1 MPSHYQSFSMH
12 CATAEIGTGS
22 PLGYC
27 DALLAENRDL
37 FIIRSMN
44 TGSQHT
50 EVHILPSATTYQSF
64 TAHQATI
71 LPQNTGSVGAVS
83 FALAPNNRD
92 LFAVLTEYTNSGF
105 VEVHV
110 LSADANYQSYNL
122 QKSIPIGLGTPLSIM
137 VAGNRDLFAIRT
149 TRVSDSDTKL
159 KVELFILTATS
170 NYQNLIVQMV
180 TAFQPVEGDLI
191 HFALASNRDL
201 FMIREYRSG
210 PTGPNATEVH
220 ILTAISAYTKFS
232 LQTSTALRETGNF
245 QYLLAH
251 DRSLFAIKTRNAESR
266 RVEVHVLPDSYTWES
281 WLGRLPDT
289 RPLSDINLPGTHDA
303 ASINTYFPTPTPWS
317 CQNKTITEQLKL
329 GIRVL
334 DIRLKPKSTGNNS
347 YKIVTCHGDHDAW
360 VGLNEYQDFQSVV
373 DECKHFLI
381 AHDREA
387 IVMILTVDDWQD
399 APDAEKQEL
408 ARAALAS
415 ILSADP
421 TLFLKSKDLPTLGA
435 ARGKIVLFN
444 RITEDLRFGTPIRW
458 TGDTTGMYAETNTNR
473 SYRVY
478 VQDHWSNVYDQEK
491 IDNVWAA
498 IHEKKDNEVVLSFA
512 SAVKGLKLL
521 GVYVNG
527 RLLAKFGALNT
538 ANRPTK
544 FGWVLCDFPFQVHS
558 TDTFG
563 PMHIAFLIIASNFE
577 YDLCKET
584 FTVPM
589 PLPSYFP

>member
-1 MPSHYQSFSMH
+1 MPSHYQSFSLH
-12 CATAEIGTGS
+12 CATAEIGTGDT
-22 PLGYC
+22 LGYF
-27 DALLAENRDL
+27 DALLAENQDL

-44 TGSQHT
+44 TGSRHT
-50 EVHILPSATTYQSF
+50 EVHILPSATTYQRF
-64 TAHQATI
+64 TAHQPTI
-71 LPQNTGSVGAVS
+71 LPQNTGSMGAVS

-105 VEVHV
+105 AEVHV

-122 QKSIPIGLGTPLSIM
+122 QKSIPIGLGMPLSIM
-137 VAGNRDLFAIRT
+137 VAGNRDLFAIKT
-149 TRVSDSDTKL
+149 SRVSDSDTKL

-180 TAFQPVEGDLI
+180 TAFQPVEGDLV

-201 FMIREYRSG
+201 FMIRECRSG

-232 LQTSTALRETGNF
+232 LQTSTALRETGDF
-245 QYLLAH
+245 QYLLAY
-251 DRSLFAIKTRNAESR
+251 DRSIFAIKTRNAESK
-266 RVEVHVLPDSYTWES
+266 RVEVHVLPDAYTWES

-289 RPLSDINLPGTHDA
+289 RPLSDINLPGAHDSA
-303 ASINTYFPTPTPWS
+303 AINTYLATPWS

-334 DIRLKPKSTGNNS
+334 DIRLKPKSIGNNA
-347 YKIVTCHGDHDAW
+347 YKIITCHDEHGLCF
-360 VGLNEYQDFQSVV
+360 GLNEYQDFQSVV

-381 AHDREA
+381 THDREA
-387 IVMILTVDDWQD
+387 IVMILKVDDWQD
-399 APDAEKQEL
+399 ALDAEKQDL

-415 ILSADP
+415 ILSAHP

-444 RITEDLRFGTPIRW
+444 RITNDLRFGTPIRW
-458 TGDTTGMYAETNTNR
+458 DDDTTGKYAETNTNR

-478 VQDHWSNVYDQEK
+478 VQDHWSNVDDQEK
-491 IDNVWAA
+491 IDNVWAS
-498 IHEKKDNEVVLSFA
+498 IHEKEDNEVVLNFA
-512 SAVKGLKLL
+512 SAVKNFKLF

-527 RLLAKFGALNT
+527 RILVKFGALNI

-544 FGWVLCDFPFQVHS
+544 FGWILCDFPFQVHS
-558 TDTFG
+558 TDTYG
-563 PMHIAFLIIASNFE
+563 PMHIVFLIIASNFG